1 MAIQSLGPTR
11 SPLSFRRPCKK
22 GYPARGGGAGIRR
35 TFVAHLVL
43 AVLAFALVS
52 SVGAGVALHQAGFG
66 QTLVAPNN
74 GGACGHDHNETN
86 EQNETGERNETGD
99 HNETRDQNE
108 TGEVNETAEHAWT
121 PGQGEIRDHNETGD
135 HDNETSDHEDS
146 GTSCEPSE
154 SGAHQEM
161 GDSDSNETK
170 DDE

>member
-74 GGACGHDHNETN
+74 GGARGHDPNEKQKKKENGGT
-86 EQNETGERNETGD
+86 EA
-99 HNETRDQNE
+99 TR
-108 TGEVNETAEHAWT
+108 
-121 PGQGEIRDHNETGD
+121 
-135 HDNETSDHEDS
+135 
-146 GTSCEPSE
+146 EP
-154 SGAHQEM
+154 Q
-161 GDSDSNETK
+161 
-170 DDE
+170 

>member
-35 TFVAHLVL
+35 TFVAQLVL

-74 GGACGHDHNETN
+74 GGDIGYLHYQTNVENDNRLWNKTGRDHDR
-86 EQNETGERNETGD
+86 TGKKN
-99 HNETRDQNE
+99 
-108 TGEVNETAEHAWT
+108 TAE
-121 PGQGEIRDHNETGD
+121 
-135 HDNETSDHEDS
+135 
-146 GTSCEPSE
+146 
-154 SGAHQEM
+154 
-161 GDSDSNETK
+161 
-170 DDE
+170 